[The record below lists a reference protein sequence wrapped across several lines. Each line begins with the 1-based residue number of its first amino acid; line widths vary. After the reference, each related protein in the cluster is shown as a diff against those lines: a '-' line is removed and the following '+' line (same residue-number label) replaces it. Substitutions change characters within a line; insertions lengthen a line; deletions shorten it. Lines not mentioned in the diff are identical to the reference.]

1 LLQQVSPTVIGVLEI
16 LTGLGVIAFWVLF
29 FATDWMAPKNPPPGY
44 LAHERSFVW
53 PDSLMAVT
61 LVAAGMMSLLKI
73 PLGDSLSL
81 ACSGALLFLGVIDLA
96 YNYQNGLFR
105 GKPGEVLPSLAI
117 NLWVAGFGLFLL
129 FRFV

>member
-1 LLQQVSPTVIGVLEI
+1 MLISVNSTLIGVLEI

-29 FATDWMAPKNPPPGY
+29 YTTEWMAPKNPPPGY
-44 LAHERSFVW
+44 LSHERAFVW

-61 LVAAGMMSLLKI
+61 LVAAGILLFLKI
-73 PLGDSLSL
+73 SLGHSLSL

-96 YNYQNGLFR
+96 YNFQNGLFR
-105 GKPGEVLPSLAI
+105 GRLAEVVPGLAI
-117 NLWVAGFGLFLL
+117 NLWVAGLGLFLL